1 MQDRNTISVIIFF
14 IVVTIVILLL
24 VGFIISILFMYL
36 RRQHR
41 FTKDVETMR
50 LNYDRE
56 LFKAQLEIQEQTFQY
71 ISQEIHDNVGQFL
84 SLAKLNLN
92 TLDLENKDVLNEQVG
107 RSTDLLTQALDDL
120 RDLSKSLSSDL
131 IKNVGLNKAIELQIG
146 QLQKIGSYHVVFD
159 VKGNY
164 HYLDEQKEIILF
176 RILQEAINNIIRHS
190 FAREVIVLL
199 CCIDN
204 NVKLY
209 IQDDG
214 EGFDT
219 SFVDK
224 NKKTT
229 SSGLNNMR
237 KRARLINAELQI
249 ESAPGMGT
257 KITITAPI
265 NTHDKSNHKIN
276 I

>member
-1 MQDRNTISVIIFF
+1 MQDKSTIFVTIFF

-24 VGFIISILFMYL
+24 VGFIISILFLYL
-36 RRQHR
+36 RKQHR
-41 FTKDVETMR
+41 FSKDVETMR

-92 TLDLENKDVLNEQVG
+92 TLDFENKDVLTEQVN

-146 QLQKIGSYHVVFD
+146 QLQKAGNYHVVFD

-164 HYLDEQKEIILF
+164 HYLDDQKEIILF
-176 RILQEAINNIIRHS
+176 RILQEAINNIVRHS

-199 CCIDN
+199 SCIDN
-204 NVKLY
+204 HVKLY

-219 SFVDK
+219 SFLN

-229 SSGLNNMR
+229 SSGIRNMR
-237 KRARLINAELQI
+237 KRARLINGDLEI

-265 NTHDKSNHKIN
+265 KTHDKSNNNGHDV
-276 I
+276 